1 MAIKKASKPSRAAKM
16 REYYTANPLA
26 TPSEVAKKFKTTY
39 QIAYMCKKGMQP
51 KKLVLQRAEVEVAN
65 RLGIPTVEYAKQKAK
80 IRKAPKKKAAS
91 LPTPEAKNGYLYTWV
106 NTNGLNEEVKAKLA
120 ERLNPEAITME
131 EPQSDPVNHPAHYK
145 VGGIE
150 TIDFIEAKKL
160 GYHLGNAVK
169 YISRADHKGN
179 RKQDLE
185 KAKWYIDRAIAQ
197 A

>member
-1 MAIKKASKPSRAAKM
+1 MATANKVRKPSRAAKM
-16 REYYTANPLA
+16 REYFTANPLA

-39 QIAYMCKKGMQP
+39 QIAYMCKK
-51 KKLVLQRAEVEVAN
+51 
-65 RLGIPTVEYAKQKAK
+65 
-80 IRKAPKKKAAS
+80 
-91 LPTPEAKNGYLYTWV
+91 
-106 NTNGLNEEVKAKLA
+106 
-120 ERLNPEAITME
+120 TME
-131 EPQSDPVNHPAHYK
+131 ENAVKDYQNRTDALIKRRKEQRMEILAMTSSNKSVLDTINPEIAIAMIEPQPDPVNHPYHYK

-150 TIDFIEAKKL
+150 TIDFIEAKGL
-160 GYHLGNAVK
+160 TYHLGNAVK

>member
-1 MAIKKASKPSRAAKM
+1 M
-16 REYYTANPLA
+16 REYFTANPLA

-39 QIAYMCKKGMQP
+39 QIAYMCKK
-51 KKLVLQRAEVEVAN
+51 
-65 RLGIPTVEYAKQKAK
+65 
-80 IRKAPKKKAAS
+80 
-91 LPTPEAKNGYLYTWV
+91 
-106 NTNGLNEEVKAKLA
+106 
-120 ERLNPEAITME
+120 TME
-131 EPQSDPVNHPAHYK
+131 ENAVKDYQNRTDALIKRRKEQRMEILAMTSSNKSVLDTINPEIAIAMIEPQPDPVNHPYHYK

-150 TIDFIEAKKL
+150 TIDFIEAKGL
-160 GYHLGNAVK
+160 TYHLGNAVK